1 MITQL
6 TTLHIGSRT
15 GAMLRRRSSLRR
27 DGFVRQ
33 EFKPCNSMK
42 KQIQNLLFV
51 LALFGGVHRAFA
63 PVAPGS
69 LQVTI
74 LPADAVTAGAKWQ
87 MDGGPV
93 QNSGATIS
101 VNQGFHTVTFTPI
114 SGWTSPASEQVTI
127 TFNQTTT
134 TNGTYVQITNAP
146 ALTIL
151 LTTTNTAMVSWPSP
165 STGWNLQQNTNLAT
179 ATWVA
184 SPAPTD
190 NGTIKYIIVNP
201 PTGNLFFR
209 LEQ

>member
-1 MITQL
+1 
-6 TTLHIGSRT
+6 
-15 GAMLRRRSSLRR
+15 LRR
-27 DGFVRQ
+27 DDFVRQ

-42 KQIQNLLFV
+42 KYIQNLLVV

-63 PVAPGS
+63 PVVPGS

-74 LPADAVTAGAKWQ
+74 LPAGAVTAGAKWQ

-127 TFNQTTT
+127 TINQTTT
-134 TNGTYVQITNAP
+134 TNGTYVPIPT
-146 ALTIL
+146 LTVT

-179 ATWVA
+179 TNWVA
-184 SPAPTD
+184 SPETVND
-190 NGTIKYIIVNP
+190 DGTNKYIIVNL

-209 LEQ
+209 LKQP